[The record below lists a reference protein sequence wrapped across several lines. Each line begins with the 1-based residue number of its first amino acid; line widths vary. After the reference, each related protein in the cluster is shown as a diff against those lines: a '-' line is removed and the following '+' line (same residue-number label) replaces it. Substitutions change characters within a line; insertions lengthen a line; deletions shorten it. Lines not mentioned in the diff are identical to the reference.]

1 MLGLN
6 WAWAQ
11 VLKQKRLYEGQRDQL
26 YSQQFNL
33 EQTTFVMESAKDT
46 VNTVQALKATSKD
59 MKQAFKSKELDI
71 SSIEK
76 LQDELADFAVRQ
88 DLGPSRLVRPHHCA
102 ASPCSGLPAGPRLY
116 TISPAHILVDMSLFA
131 HLQDINS
138 EIQDVMGQNF
148 ALPYDIDEDELMGE
162 LDGMEDELASE
173 FETGGG
179 APSYMQVS
187 FALQAGAKC
196 LLDSLSTFTSRAWVN
211 VCAGVITVLLC
222 RLAGRS

>member
-1 MLGLN
+1 M
-6 WAWAQ
+6 
-11 VLKQKRLYEGQRDQL
+11 LKQKRLYEGQRDQL

-76 LQDELADFAVRQ
+76 LQDELADFAV
-88 DLGPSRLVRPHHCA
+88 GACA
-102 ASPCSGLPAGPRLY
+102 AGASRQERRAALLTLAR
-116 TISPAHILVDMSLFA
+116 
-131 HLQDINS
+131 LQDINN

-162 LDGMEDELASE
+162 LDGMEDELAGE
-173 FETGGG
+173 FETGAG
-179 APSYMQVS
+179 APSYLQVRRPQLAAPAPTRAVLAVRVS
-187 FALQAGAKC
+187 QA
-196 LLDSLSTFTSRAWVN
+196 RAWGGAQDDLPSAPTAKPHTAEAEDDFGLPAVPQR
-211 VCAGVITVLLC
+211 T
-222 RLAGRS
+222 